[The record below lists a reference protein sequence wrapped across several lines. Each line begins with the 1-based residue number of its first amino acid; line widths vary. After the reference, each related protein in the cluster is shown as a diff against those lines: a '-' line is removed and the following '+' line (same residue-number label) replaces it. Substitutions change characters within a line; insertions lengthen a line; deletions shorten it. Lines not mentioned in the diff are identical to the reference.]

1 MVWAPDYAQTSD
13 LKSYLR
19 IDDSDDDAEIGL
31 AVTAASRAADRYCN
45 RQFGVTDGL
54 EERSYTATWDRR
66 RGRWVVEIDDLM
78 TAAGLVI
85 TTAAGTVDAYQL
97 EPANAEFQGQ
107 PWTRVV
113 VDPAAAVAPATDEN
127 GVQVTATFGW
137 TDVPAPVKQATLL
150 QASRIFKR
158 RDAPFG
164 VAGSPQEGSELRLL
178 AKVDPDVEVVLGPY
192 RRWWAAE

>member
-19 IDDSDDDAEIGL
+19 IDDSDDDAQIGL
-31 AVTAASRAADRYCN
+31 AITAASRAADRYCN

-54 EERSYTATWDRR
+54 EERSYTAAWDRR
-66 RGRWVVEIDDLM
+66 RRRWVVEIDDLM
-78 TAAGLVI
+78 TVVGLEI
-85 TTAAGTVDAYQL
+85 TTDAGTIDAYQL
-97 EPANAEFQGQ
+97 EPINAEFQTQ

-113 VDPAAAVAPATDEN
+113 VDPASAVAPTTDEN

-137 TDVPAPVKQATLL
+137 SAVPTPVKQATLL

-178 AKVDPDVEVVLGPY
+178 ARVDPDVEVALGPY
-192 RRWWAAE
+192 RRWWAAV